1 MNEVLFLLP
10 CMAAL
15 TQLVAKSF
23 GFVFGLT
30 TMTLR
35 IARWCFDFLFE
46 KSIVTA
52 RSEIVKGSEPSE
64 NVLLGK
70 STLNQIERWWR
81 ELRDRFEK
89 YFKEQLMPLLE
100 YLFISWKIWSWQMR
114 ITYIWRAIIA
124 NGRTIRI
131 TNEYRE
137 NDFKNRC
144 SDFGEQLEA

>member
-52 RSEIVKGSEPSE
+52 RSEIVKGPEPSE

-70 STLNQIERWWR
+70 STLNQIERC
-81 ELRDRFEK
+81 EGSYVTVLKNTLKNNLCLNSSIYSFPGKYGLDRCGLPIS
-89 YFKEQLMPLLE
+89 KEQL
-100 YLFISWKIWSWQMR
+100 
-114 ITYIWRAIIA
+114 
-124 NGRTIRI
+124 
-131 TNEYRE
+131 
-137 NDFKNRC
+137 
-144 SDFGEQLEA
+144 